1 MKITNVI
8 SFLPVSERKK
18 CTLNCRGINKKT
30 MKLDCLSL
38 RSQII
43 KGKRKKKSNKHT
55 I

>member
-18 CTLNCRGINKKT
+18 CTLNCRGVNKNNEIRLLIFT
-30 MKLDCLSL
+30 FTNY
-38 RSQII
+38 
-43 KGKRKKKSNKHT
+43 KRKEKKK